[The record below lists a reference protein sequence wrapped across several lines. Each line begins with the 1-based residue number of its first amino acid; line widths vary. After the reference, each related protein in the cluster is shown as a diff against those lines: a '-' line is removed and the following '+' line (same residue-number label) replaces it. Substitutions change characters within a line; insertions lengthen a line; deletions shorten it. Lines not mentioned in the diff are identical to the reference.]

1 MQQQQQAINLLESGN
16 KYSREDR
23 NNDTEYVNFYFD
35 NDKIL
40 RSFFG
45 YKTIF
50 EDKRNAPFIKVLIDR
65 TGNYLYLVSVDGFT
79 IIDKA
84 FKVFSKL
91 PFIINQDMP
100 EHIPNELSMS
110 IVEDA
115 NGNAVITSG
124 GTAGIFLVTIER
136 NNRNVII
143 SASMKQ
149 LDYTADYQQT
159 QITLWDET
167 TKKITALYLPTFVE
181 YLDTK
186 IIIIDSYSGKFYI
199 FTNLFTNAP
208 SLNPNDFSIQ
218 SIPCDVIAVARVKRT
233 LCVIG
238 TKCVEFWYSSDDNI
252 GLSRYSNQLIESGT
266 IFPNSV
272 TVLNGK
278 LLYLGCNENSSPS
291 VTIVDF
297 NQPNEMTIEKNNLS
311 FFFENIETNSTVK
324 AYNFSPSD
332 LNFYVLNVNN
342 RTLLI
347 DIDSHNHTYL
357 SETGVNRFIAN
368 DIFRFGNE
376 WYFISSK
383 PAIHNMSSSIA
394 SYDGK
399 PIPLNITTG
408 IIRTENNDTFGIESI
423 DFAIRPISA
432 YTQDFAK
439 QEQLKETEKSLY
451 HIYCQFSKTIGSNKD
466 LSTEFE
472 LRILPREIFASSIKD
487 SRFPQGRILL
497 QASFRFL
504 QPIIK
509 NQYLPFAIQ
518 TFNLNLL

>member
-1 MQQQQQAINLLESGN
+1 MENNAINLLESCN
-16 KYSREDR
+16 KYSREDE
-23 NNDTEYVNFYFD
+23 NNDTEYVNFYLD

-45 YKTIF
+45 YQTIF
-50 EDKRNAPFIKVLIDR
+50 ENTNHAPFIKVLIDR
-65 TGNYLYLVSVDGFT
+65 TGNYLYLVSIDGLT
-79 IIDKA
+79 IIDKN
-84 FKVFSKL
+84 FKIISRL
-91 PFIINQDMP
+91 PFIINEDMP
-100 EHIPNELSMS
+100 EHIPNESKMS
-110 IVEDA
+110 IIEDID
-115 NGNAVITSG
+115 GNVILTSG
-124 GTAGIFLVTIER
+124 GNGGLFLATIER
-136 NNRNVII
+136 NNTNAII
-143 SASMKQ
+143 SATMKQ
-149 LDYTADYQQT
+149 LDYSQDYQQT
-159 QITLWDET
+159 QITLWNDIE
-167 TKKITALYLPTFVE
+167 KKIKALYLPASLE

-186 IIIIDSYSGKFYI
+186 VIVLDAFQGKFYI

-208 SLNPNDFSIQ
+208 SLNPNVFSIQ
-218 SIPCDVIAVARVKRT
+218 SIPCDIVAIVRAKRT

-238 TKCVEFWYSSDDNI
+238 TKCVEFWYSSEDNI

-272 TVLNGK
+272 TILNGR

-291 VTIVDF
+291 VTMVDF
-297 NQPNEMTIEKNNLS
+297 NQPNEITIENNNLS
-311 FFFENIETNSTVK
+311 FFFENLPTNSTIN

-342 RTLLI
+342 RTICI
-347 DIDSHNHTYL
+347 DIDNGNHTYL
-357 SETGVNRFIAN
+357 SESGINRFIAN

-376 WYFISSK
+376 WYFISNK
-383 PAIHNMSSSIA
+383 PAIHNMSSSLA

-408 IIRTENNDTFGIESI
+408 IIRTENNDAFGIESI

-432 YTQDFAK
+432 YYQDFAK

-451 HIYCQFSKTIGSNKD
+451 HIYCQFSKTTGSNKD
-466 LSTEFE
+466 LSNEFE
-472 LRILPREIFASSIKD
+472 LRILPKEIFASTIKD

-504 QPIIK
+504 QPIIR
-509 NQYLPFAIQ
+509 NQYLPLAIQ
-518 TFNLNLL
+518 TFNLNLF